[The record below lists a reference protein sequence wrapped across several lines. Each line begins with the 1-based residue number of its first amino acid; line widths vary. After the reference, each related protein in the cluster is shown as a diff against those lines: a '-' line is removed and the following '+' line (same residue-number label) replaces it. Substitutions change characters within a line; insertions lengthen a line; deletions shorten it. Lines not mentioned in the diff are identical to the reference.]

1 MEFAFSFP
9 GFAEEF
15 DPATIAD
22 GLGVSQGA
30 IVERDDG

>member
-1 MEFAFSFP
+1 MGFTFSFP
-9 GFAEEF
+9 GFAEGF

-30 IVERDDG
+30 IVEQDDG